1 MREAITIRNFMEKSQ
16 DIRVLDI
23 FVLGPFMIWFGMRA
37 TGVPEI
43 ARTAMIVAGI
53 GTVLYNAMTYTATD
67 YDS

>member
-1 MREAITIRNFMEKSQ
+1 
-16 DIRVLDI
+16 
-23 FVLGPFMIWFGMRA
+23 MIWFGMRA